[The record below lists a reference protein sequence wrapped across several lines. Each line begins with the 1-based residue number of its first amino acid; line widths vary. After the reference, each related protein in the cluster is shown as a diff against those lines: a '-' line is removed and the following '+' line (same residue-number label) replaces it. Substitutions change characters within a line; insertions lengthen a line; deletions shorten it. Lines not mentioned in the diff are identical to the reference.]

1 MRQRLKTAGFTL
13 VELLVVMAIA
23 GVLISLAIP
32 SYNYIT
38 SANRVSGEINGL
50 LGDMQFARIE
60 AIREGS
66 WVTICSSSTG
76 TSCAGNNNWATGWIV
91 FADANNNQTVNAGE
105 TIWRVKPAFIGT
117 DTATADNATK
127 AVTFNREGFAQ
138 LAAVT
143 TVTIHNPTST
153 KAFTRCLAISL
164 AGMLN
169 TELSGTGNCL

>member
-32 SYNYIT
+32 SYNYVT

-66 WVTICSSSTG
+66 WVTICASSTG
-76 TSCAGNNNWATGWIV
+76 TSCLGTNNWASGWIV
-91 FADANNNQTVNAGE
+91 FMDPNNNQTVNAGE
-105 TIWRVKPAFIGT
+105 TIWRVKPAFTGA
-117 DTATADNATK
+117 DTATADNATA

-138 LAAVT
+138 IAAVT
-143 TVTIHNPTST
+143 TVTIHNPTNT

-164 AGMLN
+164 VGALN

>member
-66 WVTICSSSTG
+66 WVTICASSTG
-76 TSCAGNNNWATGWIV
+76 TSCLGANNWASGWIV
-91 FADANNNQTVNAGE
+91 FQDPNNNQTVNAGE
-105 TIWRVKPAFIGT
+105 TIWRVKPAFNGA
-117 DTATADNATK
+117 DTATASGATT

-143 TVTIHNPTST
+143 TITIHNPTST
-153 KAFTRCLAISL
+153 KAFTRCLQISL
-164 AGMLN
+164 VGMLS
-169 TELSGTGNCL
+169 TELSGTGACL